1 MIAKVEPL
9 LTTRSVSGPF
19 DYRLPESMEDVA
31 VGSVLVVPFGR
42 RRIKGV
48 VVGIA
53 ERSELPDGRLA
64 EPLEALEAGVPPEL
78 VELGRWVGEEYCSTP
93 ARGLGLVLPPGTGTG
108 AEARRVRPLVELEV
122 EATPKGLEAVSGAER
137 LGLRQR
143 AVLRALEA
151 GPKLARQLAASAGSD
166 RATLRRLEAR
176 GLVATREV
184 ERRRRHHSP
193 GVGAVQGEIQL
204 TGDQGRALETIV
216 GAVKGSRGAAPPVPH
231 QAAPSFLLHGVTGSG
246 KTEVYL
252 EAARETLQR
261 GRGAIV
267 LVPEIA
273 LTPQTMDRFR
283 RRFGDAV
290 ALLHSRMPAGARYDE
305 WRRLR
310 SGEARIC
317 VGPRS
322 AVFAPVADLGLIVID
337 EEHDSSYK
345 QEGDPRYDAREVA
358 RRRATEAGAV
368 LVCGTATPRPESWQ
382 ELERLALPSR
392 VDGRRLPPVEIVDM
406 RGGVPGPL
414 HPRTREAFAEVA
426 GNGGKAILLINR
438 RGWST
443 HLTCRSCGHAW
454 ECPQC
459 DVSLILHRDGVLR
472 CHHCGHAEPKPESCS
487 ECSSVTIA
495 RVGSGTQRVEAEL
508 SEQLAPLEVF
518 RLDSDS
524 AGGGRHADVLRRFEA
539 ADSGVLVGTQMV
551 AKGHDFPDVTLGV
564 VLDADGALRLP
575 DFRSEERT
583 FALITQHAGRSGRG
597 EAGGKVL
604 VQALATGAPSIR
616 HAARHD
622 AAGFLAEELERRRS
636 LRYPPFSHLIEIA
649 ISGESDERTEEA
661 AETIRGLV
669 SDRLG
674 TDDELLG
681 PAPLFRLRGRHRRRL
696 MVKSGRRRG
705 SVEGVRE
712 AVAAAVR
719 DRALREVAI
728 SVDVDPQ

>member
-1 MIAKVEPL
+1 M
-9 LTTRSVSGPF
+9 G
-19 DYRLPESMEDVA
+19 DVG

-42 RRIKGV
+42 RRVVGV
-48 VVGIA
+48 VTALA
-53 ERSELPDGRLA
+53 ERSELPESRLA
-64 EPLEALEAGVPPEL
+64 EPIEALEAGVPPEL

-93 ARGLGLVLPPGTGTG
+93 ARGLGLVLPPGIGTG

-122 EATPKGLEAVSGAER
+122 EATPVGIEAVSNGER

-143 AVLRALEA
+143 AVLRALVA
-151 GPKLARQLAASAGSD
+151 GPQSARRLAANAGSD
-166 RATLRRLEAR
+166 RATLRRLESR
-176 GLVATREV
+176 GLITTREV
-184 ERRRRHHSP
+184 ERRRRHDSP
-193 GVGAVQGEIQL
+193 GVGAVREGIEL
-204 TGDQGRALETIV
+204 TADQRAVLDSVVGSLPNGGASPAGRT
-216 GAVKGSRGAAPPVPH
+216 
-231 QAAPSFLLHGVTGSG
+231 FLLHGVTGSG

-252 EAARETLQR
+252 EAARESLER
-261 GRGAIV
+261 GRGAII

-283 RRFGDAV
+283 RRFGDSV

-358 RRRATEAGAV
+358 RRRAADAGAV
-368 LVCGTATPRPESWQ
+368 LLSGTATPRPESWH
-382 ELERLALPSR
+382 ELERLELPSR
-392 VDGRRLPPVEIVDM
+392 VDGRPMPPVEIVDM
-406 RGGVPGPL
+406 RGPVPGPL
-414 HPRTREAFAEVA
+414 HPRTREAFKRVAAE
-426 GNGGKAILLINR
+426 GGKAILLINR

-454 ECPQC
+454 ECPEC
-459 DVSLILHRDGVLR
+459 DVSLILHRDGTLR
-472 CHHCGHAEPKPESCS
+472 CHHCGHSEPKPEACP

-495 RVGSGTQRVEAEL
+495 QVGSGTQRVEAEL
-508 SEQLAPLEVF
+508 NELLAPLEVF

-524 AGGGRHADVLRRFEA
+524 AASRGHGDVLRRFESA
-539 ADSGVLVGTQMV
+539 ESGVLVGTQMV
-551 AKGHDFPDVTLGV
+551 AKGHDFPDVTLSV
-564 VLDADGALRLP
+564 VLDADGPLRMP

-583 FALITQHAGRSGRG
+583 FALITQLAGRSGRG
-597 EAGGKVL
+597 EAGGRVL

-616 HAARHD
+616 YAARHD
-622 AAGFLAEELERRRS
+622 ASGFLAEELERRRA
-636 LRYPPFSHLIEIA
+636 LRYPPFSHLIEIGLA
-649 ISGESDERTEEA
+649 GEEEDRVEASSERVRA
-661 AETIRGLV
+661 LV
-669 SDRLG
+669 ADRLG
-674 TDDELLG
+674 ADDDLLG

-696 MVKSGRRRG
+696 VIKSEHRHEA
-705 SVEGVRE
+705 VEAVRE
-712 AVAAAVR
+712 AVASAVR
-719 DRALREVAI
+719 DRALRQVSI

>member
-1 MIAKVEPL
+1 MPIAKVEPL
-9 LTTRSVSGPF
+9 LTTRNVSGPF
-19 DYRLPESMEDVA
+19 DYRLPEAMSEVE

-42 RRIKGV
+42 RRVVGV
-48 VVGIA
+48 VVGLA
-53 ERSELPDGRLA
+53 ERSDLPQERLA

-78 VELGRWVGEEYCSTP
+78 VALGRWVGEEYCSTP
-93 ARGLGLVLPPGTGTG
+93 ARGLGLVLPPGVGTG

-122 EATPKGLEAVSGAER
+122 EATEKGLEAISGGER

-143 AVLRALEA
+143 AVLRALAA

-176 GLVATREV
+176 GLVSTREV
-184 ERRRRHHSP
+184 ERRRRHSSP
-193 GVGAVQGEIQL
+193 GVGAVREGIEL
-204 TGDQGRALETIV
+204 TGDQKGALETV
-216 GAVKGSRGAAPPVPH
+216 VASLSAPSDEPSTR
-231 QAAPSFLLHGVTGSG
+231 SFLLHGVTGSG
-246 KTEVYL
+246 KTEIYL
-252 EAARETLQR
+252 EAAREALAR

-283 RRFGDAV
+283 RRFGDSV

-322 AVFAPVADLGLIVID
+322 AVYAPVRDPGLIVID

-345 QEGDPRYDAREVA
+345 QESDPRYDAREVA
-358 RRRATEAGAV
+358 RRRAADSGAV
-368 LVCGTATPRPESWQ
+368 LICGTATPRPESWH
-382 ELERLALPSR
+382 ELERLELPRR
-392 VDGRRLPPVEIVDM
+392 VDGRSLPPVEVVDM
-406 RGGVPGPL
+406 RGGIPGPL
-414 HPRTREAFAEVA
+414 HPRTREAFTEVA
-426 GNGGKAILLINR
+426 RQGHKAILLVNR

-454 ECPQC
+454 ECPDC
-459 DVSLILHRDGVLR
+459 DVSLVLHRDGGLR
-472 CHHCGHAEPKPESCS
+472 CHHCGHAEPQPASCP

-508 SEQLAPLEVF
+508 TELLAPLDIF

-524 AGGGRHADVLRRFEA
+524 AASSGHAEVLSRFERA
-539 ADSGVLVGTQMV
+539 ESGVLVGTQMV
-551 AKGHDFPDVTLGV
+551 AKGHDFPDVTLSV
-564 VLDADGALRLP
+564 ILDADGALRLP

-583 FALITQHAGRSGRG
+583 FALITQLAGRSGRG
-597 EAGGKVL
+597 EAGGRVL

-616 HAARHD
+616 HAAQHD
-622 AAGFLAEELERRRS
+622 SAGFLAEELERRRA

-649 ISGESDERTEEA
+649 LGGTEEA
-661 AETIRGLV
+661 RVERSAETMRDLV
-669 SDRLG
+669 AERISA
-674 TDDELLG
+674 DDQLLG

-696 MVKSGRRRG
+696 LIKSARRHETVRA
-705 SVEGVRE
+705 VRE
-712 AVAAAVR
+712 AVATAVR
-719 DRALREVAI
+719 DRALRELAI

>member
-1 MIAKVEPL
+1 VAIAKVEPL

-19 DYRLPESMEDVA
+19 DYRLPKAMGDIG

-42 RRIKGV
+42 RRVVGV
-48 VVGIA
+48 VVGLA
-53 ERSELPDGRLA
+53 ERSDLPDGRLA
-64 EPLEALEAGVPPEL
+64 EPVEALEAGVPPEL
-78 VELGRWVGEEYCSTP
+78 VELGRWVGDEYCSTT
-93 ARGLGLVLPPGTGTG
+93 ARGLGLVLPPGVGTG

-122 EATPKGLEAVSGAER
+122 EATPEGLEAVSGGER

-143 AVLRALEA
+143 AVLRALVA
-151 GPKLARQLAASAGSD
+151 GPQLARRLAATAGSD
-166 RATLRRLEAR
+166 RATLRRLEKR

-193 GVGAVQGEIQL
+193 GIGAVHEGVEL
-204 TGDQGRALETIV
+204 TADQRAALDAVVASLPNGGTTSGGR
-216 GAVKGSRGAAPPVPH
+216 SY
-231 QAAPSFLLHGVTGSG
+231 LLHGVTGSG

-252 EAARETLQR
+252 EAAREALAR

-283 RRFGDAV
+283 RRFGDSV

-322 AVFAPVADLGLIVID
+322 AVFAPVADPGLIVID
-337 EEHDSSYK
+337 EEHDASYK

-358 RRRATEAGAV
+358 RRRAADAGAV
-368 LVCGTATPRPESWQ
+368 LLCGTATPRPESWQ
-382 ELERLALPSR
+382 GLERLELPSR
-392 VDGRRLPPVEIVDM
+392 VDGRPLPPVEIVDM

-414 HPRTREAFAEVA
+414 HPRTREAFTKVAAE
-426 GNGGKAILLINR
+426 GGKAILLINR

-459 DVSLILHRDGVLR
+459 DVSLILHRDGALR
-472 CHHCGHAEPKPESCS
+472 CHHCGHAEPKPEACP

-508 SEQLAPLEVF
+508 SELLAPLEVF

-524 AGGGRHADVLRRFEA
+524 AAGRGHSDVLRRFES

-551 AKGHDFPDVTLGV
+551 AKGHDFPDVTLSV

-583 FALITQHAGRSGRG
+583 FALITQLAGRSGRG
-597 EAGGKVL
+597 DAGGRVL
-604 VQALATGAPSIR
+604 VQAMATGAPSIR

-622 AAGFLAEELERRRS
+622 ATAFLAEELERRRA

-649 ISGESDERTEEA
+649 LAGEDEDRVEA
-661 AETIRGLV
+661 SAGTVHELV
-669 SDRLG
+669 ADRLG
-674 TDDELLG
+674 ADDDLLG

-696 MVKSGRRRG
+696 LVKSGHRH
-705 SVEGVRE
+705 E
-712 AVAAAVR
+712 AVAAVRDAVASAVR
-719 DRALREVAI
+719 DRALREVSI

>member
-1 MIAKVEPL
+1 MAIAKVEPL
-9 LTTRSVSGPF
+9 LTTRNVSGPF
-19 DYRLPESMEDVA
+19 DYRLPESMEDVE

-42 RRIKGV
+42 RRIKAV
-48 VVGIA
+48 VVEIA

-64 EPLEALEAGVPPEL
+64 EPIEALEAGVPAEL
-78 VELGRWVGEEYCSTP
+78 VELGRWVGEEYCSTS

-122 EATPKGLEAVSGAER
+122 EATPEGLEAIAGGER

-143 AVLRALEA
+143 AVLRALMA
-151 GPKLARQLAASAGSD
+151 GPKSARQLAATAGSD
-166 RATLRRLEAR
+166 RATLRRLESR
-176 GLVATREV
+176 GLVATRDV
-184 ERRRRHHSP
+184 ERRRRHDTA
-193 GVGAVQGEIQL
+193 GVGAVREGIEL
-204 TGDQGRALETIV
+204 TSDQRRVLERLRAT
-216 GAVKGSRGAAPPVPH
+216 GPGG
-231 QAAPSFLLHGVTGSG
+231 SFLLHGVTSSG

-252 EAARETLQR
+252 EAARETLER
-261 GRGAIV
+261 GRGVIV

-283 RRFGDAV
+283 RRFGESV

-322 AVFAPVADLGLIVID
+322 AVFAPVADPGLIVID

-358 RRRATEAGAV
+358 RRRAAESGAV
-368 LVCGTATPRPESWQ
+368 LLCGTATPRPESWHDLDR
-382 ELERLALPSR
+382 LELPSR
-392 VDGRRLPPVEIVDM
+392 VDGRSLPPVEIVDM
-406 RGGVPGPL
+406 RNGAPGPL
-414 HPRTREAFAEVA
+414 HPQTREAFAEVA
-426 GNGGKAILLINR
+426 ASGGKAILLINR

-454 ECPQC
+454 QCPNC
-459 DVSLILHRDGVLR
+459 DVSLILHGDGALR
-472 CHHCGHAEPKPESCS
+472 CHHCGHVEPRPETCP

-508 SEQLAPLEVF
+508 TRLLDPLEVF

-524 AGGGRHADVLRRFEA
+524 AAGGAHGEVLRRFESA
-539 ADSGVLVGTQMV
+539 SSGVLVGTQMV
-551 AKGHDFPDVTLGV
+551 AKGHDFPDVTLSV
-564 VLDADGALRLP
+564 VLDADASLRLP

-583 FALITQHAGRSGRG
+583 FALITQLAGRSGRG
-597 EAGGKVL
+597 EAGGRVL

-622 AAGFLAEELERRRS
+622 AAGFLIEELERREA
-636 LRYPPFSHLIEIA
+636 LRYPPFSHLIEVVIA
-649 ISGESDERTEEA
+649 GESEGRVERSAEA
-661 AETIRGLV
+661 VHGLV
-669 SDRLG
+669 RERLG
-674 TDDELLG
+674 ADDDLLG

-696 MVKSGRRRG
+696 LVKSERRREAVEAVRG
-705 SVEGVRE
+705 SVE
-712 AVAAAVR
+712 AAVR
-719 DRALREVAI
+719 ERLLREVAI

>member
-1 MIAKVEPL
+1 VTIAKVEPL

-19 DYRLPESMEDVA
+19 DYRLPEAMDSVD

-42 RRIKGV
+42 RRVVGV
-48 VVGIA
+48 VVGLA
-53 ERSELPDGRLA
+53 ERSELPKGRLA
-64 EPLEALEAGVPPEL
+64 EPIEALEAGVPPEL
-78 VELGRWVGEEYCSTP
+78 VELGQWVGEEYCSTP
-93 ARGLGLVLPPGTGTG
+93 ARGLGLVLPPGVGTG

-122 EATPKGLEAVSGAER
+122 EATEEGLAAVSGGER

-143 AVLRALEA
+143 AVLRALVA
-151 GPKLARQLAASAGSD
+151 GPKLARTLAATAGSD
-166 RATLRRLEAR
+166 RATLRRLETR
-176 GLVATREV
+176 GLVTTREV
-184 ERRRRHHSP
+184 ERRRRHAAP
-193 GVGAVQGEIQL
+193 GVGAVRGGVHL
-204 TGDQGRALETIV
+204 TADQQSVLGAIV
-216 GAVKGSRGAAPPVPH
+216 SSLTEPRGAAS
-231 QAAPSFLLHGVTGSG
+231 QRFLLHGVTGSG

-252 EAARETLQR
+252 EAAREALAR

-283 RRFGDAV
+283 RRFGDSV

-310 SGEARIC
+310 SGKARIC

-322 AVFAPVADLGLIVID
+322 AVLAPVADPGLIVID

-358 RRRATEAGAV
+358 RRRATETGAV
-368 LVCGTATPRPESWQ
+368 LLCGTATPRPESWH
-382 ELERLALPSR
+382 ELERLELSSR

-414 HPRTREAFAEVA
+414 HPRTREVFAEVA
-426 GNGGKAILLINR
+426 RADSKAILLINR

-454 ECPQC
+454 QCSHC
-459 DVSLILHRDGVLR
+459 DVSLILHRDGSLR
-472 CHHCGHAEPKPESCS
+472 CHHCGHAETQPEACP

-508 SEQLAPLEVF
+508 ADLLAPLEVF

-524 AGGGRHADVLRRFEA
+524 AAASGHAEVLRRFESA
-539 ADSGVLVGTQMV
+539 ESGVLVGTQIV
-551 AKGHDFPDVTLGV
+551 AKGHDFPDVTLSV
-564 VLDADGALRLP
+564 ILDADGALRLP

-583 FALITQHAGRSGRG
+583 FALITQLAGRSGRG
-597 EAGGKVL
+597 EAGGRVL

-622 AAGFLAEELERRRS
+622 ASGFLAGELARRRA

-649 ISGESDERTEEA
+649 LASEDEERVERS
-661 AETIRGLV
+661 AETVRELV
-669 SDRLG
+669 GDRLAV
-674 TDDELLG
+674 DDDLLG
-681 PAPLFRLRGRHRRRL
+681 PASLFRLRGRHRRRL
-696 MVKSGRRRG
+696 LVKSDRRYDA
-705 SVEGVRE
+705 VE
-712 AVAAAVR
+712 AVRDAVARAVR
-719 DRALREVAI
+719 DRALQQVSIA
-728 SVDVDPQ
+728 VDVDPQ

>member
-1 MIAKVEPL
+1 MPIAKVEPL
-9 LTTRSVSGPF
+9 LTTRNVSGPF
-19 DYRLPESMEDVA
+19 DYRLPETMSEVE

-42 RRIKGV
+42 RRVVGV
-48 VVGIA
+48 VVGLA
-53 ERSELPDGRLA
+53 ERSDLPQDRLA

-78 VELGRWVGEEYCSTP
+78 VALGRWVGEDYCSTP
-93 ARGLGLVLPPGTGTG
+93 ARGLGLVLPPGVGTG

-122 EATPKGLEAVSGAER
+122 EATEKGLDSISGGER

-143 AVLRALEA
+143 AVLRALAA
-151 GPKLARQLAASAGSD
+151 GPKLARRLAASAGSD

-176 GLVATREV
+176 GLVVTREV
-184 ERRRRHHSP
+184 ERRRRHRSP
-193 GVGAVQGEIQL
+193 GIGAVREGIEL
-204 TGDQGRALETIV
+204 TGDQKTALETV
-216 GAVKGSRGAAPPVPH
+216 VASLSTPSDGPST
-231 QAAPSFLLHGVTGSG
+231 PSFLLHGVTGSG

-252 EAARETLQR
+252 EAAREALAR

-283 RRFGDAV
+283 RRFGDSV

-322 AVFAPVADLGLIVID
+322 AVFAPVRDLGLIVVD

-345 QEGDPRYDAREVA
+345 QESDPRYDAREVA
-358 RRRATEAGAV
+358 RRRAADAGA
-368 LVCGTATPRPESWQ
+368 LLICGTATPRPESWH
-382 ELERLALPSR
+382 ELDRLELPHR
-392 VDGRRLPPVEIVDM
+392 VDGRPLPPVEVVDM
-406 RGGVPGPL
+406 RGGIPGPL
-414 HPRTREAFAEVA
+414 HPRTREGFNEVA
-426 GNGGKAILLINR
+426 RQGGKAILLVNR

-454 ECPQC
+454 ECPDC
-459 DVSLILHRDGVLR
+459 DVSLVLHRDGGLR
-472 CHHCGHAEPKPESCS
+472 CHHCGHAEPKPESCP

-508 SEQLAPLEVF
+508 MEMLAPLEIF

-524 AGGGRHADVLRRFEA
+524 AASGGHAEVLGRFERA
-539 ADSGVLVGTQMV
+539 ESGVLVGTQMV
-551 AKGHDFPDVTLGV
+551 AKGHDFPDVTLSV
-564 VLDADGALRLP
+564 ILDADGALRLP

-583 FALITQHAGRSGRG
+583 FALITQLAGRSGRG
-597 EAGGKVL
+597 EAGGRVL

-616 HAARHD
+616 HAAQHD
-622 AAGFLAEELERRRS
+622 SVGFLEQELERRRA
-636 LRYPPFSHLIEIA
+636 LRYPPFSHLVEIA
-649 ISGESDERTEEA
+649 LGGTDEARVERSAEVVRDLVAERISA
-661 AETIRGLV
+661 
-669 SDRLG
+669 
-674 TDDELLG
+674 DDELLG
-681 PAPLFRLRGRHRRRL
+681 PAPLFRLRARHRRRL
-696 MVKSGRRRG
+696 LIKSEHRHET
-705 SVEGVRE
+705 VTAVRE
-712 AVAAAVR
+712 AVATAVR
-719 DRALREVAI
+719 ERALRELAI

>member
-1 MIAKVEPL
+1 MAIAKVEPL

-19 DYRLPESMEDVA
+19 DYRLPEGMADVG

-42 RRIKGV
+42 RKVVGV
-48 VVGIA
+48 VVGLA
-53 ERSELPDGRLA
+53 DRSDLPDARLA

-78 VELGRWVGEEYCSTP
+78 VELGRWVGEEYCSTTG
-93 ARGLGLVLPPGTGTG
+93 RGLGLVLPPGVGTG

-122 EATPKGLEAVSGAER
+122 EATAAGIGAIEGGER
-137 LGLRQR
+137 LGLRQK
-143 AVLRALEA
+143 AVLRALLS
-151 GPKLARQLAASAGSD
+151 GPQLARRLAATAGSD
-166 RATLRRLEAR
+166 RAALRRLESR
-176 GLVATREV
+176 GLLTTREV
-184 ERRRRHHSP
+184 ERRRRHSSP
-193 GVGAVQGEIQL
+193 GVGAVREGIEL
-204 TGDQGRALETIV
+204 TADQRTVLQRVV
-216 GAVKGSRGAAPPVPH
+216 GSLPEAGSTDPAP
-231 QAAPSFLLHGVTGSG
+231 AFLLHGVTGSG

-252 EAARETLQR
+252 EAARETLAR
-261 GRGAIV
+261 GRAAIV

-283 RRFGDAV
+283 RRFGDSV
-290 ALLHSRMPAGARYDE
+290 ALLHSKMPAGARYDE
-305 WRRLR
+305 WRRVR

-322 AVFAPVADLGLIVID
+322 AVFAPIPDPGLIVID

-345 QEGDPRYDAREVA
+345 QESDPRYDAREVA
-358 RRRATEAGAV
+358 RRRAAESGAV
-368 LVCGTATPRPESWQ
+368 LLCGTATPRPESWH
-382 ELERLALPSR
+382 ELEHLDLPSR
-392 VDGRRLPPVEIVDM
+392 VDGRPLPPVEIVDM

-414 HPRTREAFAEVA
+414 HPRTREAFGQVA
-426 GNGGKAILLINR
+426 REGGKAILLINR

-454 ECPQC
+454 ECPNC
-459 DVSLILHRDGVLR
+459 DVSLILHRDNSLR
-472 CHHCGHAEPKPESCS
+472 CHHCGHAEAMPQSCP

-508 SEQLAPLEVF
+508 NELLAPLQVF

-524 AGGGRHADVLRRFEA
+524 AAGSGHAEVLRRFEA

-551 AKGHDFPDVTLGV
+551 AKGHDFPDVTLSV
-564 VLDADGALRLP
+564 ILDADGALRLP

-583 FALITQHAGRSGRG
+583 FALITQLAGRSGRG
-597 EAGGKVL
+597 DAGGRVL

-616 HAARHD
+616 HAVLHD
-622 AAGFLAEELERRRS
+622 SAGFLAEEIERRRA
-636 LRYPPFSHLIEIA
+636 LRYPPFSHLIEVGLA
-649 ISGESDERTEEA
+649 GQDEQRV
-661 AETIRGLV
+661 ETSAGRIQELL

-674 TDDELLG
+674 AGDDLLG
-681 PAPLFRLRGRHRRRL
+681 PAPLFRLRGKHRRRL
-696 MVKSGRRRG
+696 LVKSENRHRA
-705 SVEGVRE
+705 VEAVRDGVRT
-712 AVAAAVR
+712 AVR

>member
-48 VVGIA
+48 VVEIA

-78 VELGRWVGEEYCSTP
+78 VELGRWVGKEYCSTP

-143 AVLRALEA
+143 AVLRALAA
-151 GPKLARQLAASAGSD
+151 GPKLARQLVASAGSD

-216 GAVKGSRGAAPPVPH
+216 GAVKGSRGGTPPAPH

-252 EAARETLQR
+252 EAARETLER

-459 DVSLILHRDGVLR
+459 DVSLILHRDGALR
-472 CHHCGHAEPKPESCS
+472 CHHCGHAEPRPESCP

-583 FALITQHAGRSGRG
+583 FALITQLAGRSGRG

-649 ISGESDERTEEA
+649 ISGGSDERTEEA

-696 MVKSGRRRG
+696 MVKSGRRRE